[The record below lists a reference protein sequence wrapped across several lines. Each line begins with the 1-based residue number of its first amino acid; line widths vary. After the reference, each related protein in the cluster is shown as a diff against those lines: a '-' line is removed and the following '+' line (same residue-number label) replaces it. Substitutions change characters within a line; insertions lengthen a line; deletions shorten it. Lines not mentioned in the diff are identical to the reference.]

1 VRVLDVGGGPGN
13 HANWL
18 AEDGY
23 EVKLIDMTPKLV
35 QQARHRAGE
44 PPASATT
51 AGDARDLAEADESA
65 DAVLLL
71 GPLYHLP
78 ARDDRMKALA
88 EAHRVL
94 RPGGLLAAAAIS
106 CYTLLLGLLRAR
118 KAEEG
123 TLIALAD
130 VLANGRLLKSE
141 TFTTAY
147 FHQPQELRGELLA
160 AGLTEVEVLAVEG
173 PRWVHFETAGPREGA
188 AGTPD
193 DPDRLT

>member
-1 VRVLDVGGGPGN
+1 MAVCERF
-13 HANWL
+13 
-18 AEDGY
+18 
-23 EVKLIDMTPKLV
+23 
-35 QQARHRAGE
+35 
-44 PPASATT
+44 AT
-51 AGDARDLAEADESA
+51 
-65 DAVLLL
+65 VLLL

-193 DPDRLT
+193 DPDLLAQAVAVARLVETEPSLLGSSAHIPGLASRSGG